1 MSRLR
6 STAIA
11 TTIALAALALSACGT
26 AEDAPSG
33 SPSAS
38 SVALPTP
45 TPTPTP
51 TKPTPPASAPPQAP
65 AVAIPK
71 DCRSLVNA
79 QTYAATFGNTPLN
92 DPAVIDPADAGAVQP
107 STPPA
112 GATAA
117 QILKSAIQLHC
128 VWRDPGADIT
138 YLEATVATVDAAVAK
153 QYLDSLPAS
162 GYTCKNA
169 SSGRQCQRVQ
179 PDPQY
184 PVDDATTSYLRDSV
198 YIFVGQANFPT
209 KNLMG
214 SIVAT
219 IWG

>member
-1 MSRLR
+1 MTIRR
-6 STAIA
+6 IA
-11 TTIALAALALSACGT
+11 VVALALGALALSGCTSPVPLPG
-26 AEDAPSG
+26 G

-38 SVALPTP
+38 SPASSM
-45 TPTPTP
+45 
-51 TKPTPPASAPPQAP
+51 PTPPVSAAPQAP

-71 DCRSLVNA
+71 DCRKLVNP
-79 QTYAATFGNTPLN
+79 QTYSATFGATPLN
-92 DPAVIDPADAGAVQP
+92 DPTVIDPTDAGAVQP

-117 QILKSAIQLHC
+117 QILKSAVQLHC
-128 VWRDPGADIT
+128 VWRDPAADIT

-162 GYTCKNA
+162 GYTCKDANG
-169 SSGRQCQRVQ
+169 GRQCQRVQ

-184 PVDDATTSYLRDSV
+184 PVDDANTSYLRDSV

-209 KNLMG
+209 NNLMG